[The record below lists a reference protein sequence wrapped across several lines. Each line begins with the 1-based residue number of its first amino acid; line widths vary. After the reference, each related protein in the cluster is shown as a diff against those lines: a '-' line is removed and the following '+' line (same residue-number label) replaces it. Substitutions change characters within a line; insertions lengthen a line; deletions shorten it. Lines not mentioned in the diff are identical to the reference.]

1 MSSREVFCTFQ
12 HAAGVHKASMGARN
26 GYPSV
31 VFVRLLTRVIER
43 PTAVRAPKFLGLL
56 QSPFNVLTPST
67 LTRGLLYTRGS

>member
-1 MSSREVFCTFQ
+1 MSSREVFRAIQ

-31 VFVRLLTRVIER
+31 IFPRLPTRVVER

-56 QSPFNVLTPST
+56 QSPFNILTTFT
-67 LTRGLLYTRGS
+67 LTRGLLYTRGQ